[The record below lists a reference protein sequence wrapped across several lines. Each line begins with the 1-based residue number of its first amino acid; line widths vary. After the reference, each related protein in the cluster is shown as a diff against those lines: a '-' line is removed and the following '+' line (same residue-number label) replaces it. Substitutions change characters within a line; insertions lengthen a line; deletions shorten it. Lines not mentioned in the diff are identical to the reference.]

1 MKNLKVDTDYN
12 SYVKSTY
19 GDYLTNVE
27 NKLDYQSAWAFDI
40 VGDDWSDFNTWT
52 FKDRINRYTQEV
64 NIEPSS
70 DFVEY
75 SYHKLESKFF
85 EYTDQF
91 QDYDSRMF
99 TVLEAGKLNNRLHL
113 HSLIKVDKQK
123 KDILNNN
130 WLHNLNSWWFGDN
143 RGFGAYNTS
152 EINSLGQNELCCDYI
167 TKVNSYLHKD
177 NMKMDHKFFPKFW
190 DTKE

>member
-123 KDILNNN
+123 KDILNNT
-130 WLHNLNSWWFGDN
+130 L
-143 RGFGAYNTS
+143 
-152 EINSLGQNELCCDYI
+152 
-167 TKVNSYLHKD
+167 
-177 NMKMDHKFFPKFW
+177 
-190 DTKE
+190 